1 MIFCSVI
8 FASNT
13 SLLTFF
19 PARSCMHGV
28 AMDGRVACLMKR
40 VAAIGSLNKTGSLIN
55 KLIVVAT

>member
-1 MIFCSVI
+1 
-8 FASNT
+8 
-13 SLLTFF
+13 
-19 PARSCMHGV
+19 MHGV